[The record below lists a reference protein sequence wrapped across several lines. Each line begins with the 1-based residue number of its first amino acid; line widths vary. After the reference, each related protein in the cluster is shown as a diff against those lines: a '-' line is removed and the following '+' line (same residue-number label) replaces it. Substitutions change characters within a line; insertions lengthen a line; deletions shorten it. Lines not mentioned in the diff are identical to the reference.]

1 MNKRNRP
8 LQIIAFLV
16 FACITLACAT
26 NTEQP
31 DTPTPV
37 AKHGKL
43 QVVDGRMVNQH
54 GAPPQLRGISFS
66 WSVWGGK
73 KYYNTDVVDWL
84 VDDFNVSL
92 LRLSMAIEPRGGYL
106 DSPAEQLGLIR
117 TVADQAIKR
126 GVYILIDWHD
136 HNAEKN
142 ITEAKAFFVEMA
154 KRYTGVPNVIYEI
167 WNEPERQSWAV
178 VKAYS
183 EEVIDAIRAHDPD
196 NLIVVG
202 SPHWDQDVDIAAADP
217 ITGRDNLVYSFHFY
231 ASDPYHQ
238 EQLRQKAETA
248 MAKALPLFITEWGV
262 GESTGDGVFDPE
274 KTERWVEWM
283 ERHQLSWANWN
294 LTDKEETT
302 ALVRPGASARG
313 QWKVEELTESGQ
325 YVRNLLHRL
334 NRH

>member
-1 MNKRNRP
+1 MKKANRP
-8 LQIIAFLV
+8 LHIIAFFV
-16 FACITLACAT
+16 FAWVTLACAAE
-26 NTEQP
+26 TEQP
-31 DTPTPV
+31 DESTPV

-43 QVVDGRMVNQH
+43 HVVDGRMVNQH
-54 GAPPQLRGISFS
+54 GVSPLLRGISFS

-92 LRLSMAIEPRGGYL
+92 LRLSMAIEPHGGYL

-117 TVADQAIKR
+117 TVADRAIKH

-142 ITEAKAFFVEMA
+142 IDEAKAFFVEMA
-154 KRYTGVPNVIYEI
+154 KRYAGVPNVIYEI

-178 VKAYS
+178 IKAYS
-183 EEVIDAIRAHDPD
+183 EEVIDAIREHDPD
-196 NLIVVG
+196 NIIVVG
-202 SPHWDQDVDIAAADP
+202 SPRWDQDVDIAAADP
-217 ITGRDNLVYSFHFY
+217 ITNRHNLVYSFHFY

-238 EQLRQKAETA
+238 DALRQKAETA
-248 MAKALPLFITEWGV
+248 IAQGLPLFVTEWGV
-262 GESTGDGVFDPE
+262 GESNGDGVFDLE

-283 ERHQLSWANWN
+283 EQHQLSWANWN

-302 ALVRPGASARG
+302 ALMRPGASARG
-313 QWKVEELTESGQ
+313 QWNVEELTESGQ
-325 YVRNLLHRL
+325 YIRKLLHRM
-334 NRH
+334 NGH